1 MAAIIP
7 ELVGVRVPPSQAM
20 NIGKVLFTEQQIQQR
35 VRELAEE
42 ISRDYV
48 GKDVLIV
55 GLLKGAFLV
64 VADLARNLTIENQ
77 VDFMVCSSYGAG
89 TTSSGSIKL
98 KKDIG
103 IDPKGR
109 NVIVVEDLID
119 TGTTLAWL
127 KQHLLSK
134 DVASLKICCL
144 LDKTAR
150 RTSDVQVDYVG
161 WECPDEFV
169 VGYGM
174 DFAEQYRTLPFVGVL
189 KPEAYG
195 AGEGH

>member
-7 ELVGVRVPPSQAM
+7 ALDGVRIPPNQAQ

-42 ISRDYV
+42 ISQDYA
-48 GKDVLIV
+48 GKNVLIV

-64 VADLARNLTIENQ
+64 VADLARNLTVENQ

-109 NVIVVEDLID
+109 HVIVVEDLID

-127 KQHLLSK
+127 KQHLR
-134 DVASLKICCL
+134 
-144 LDKTAR
+144 AR
-150 RTSDVQVDYVG
+150 MWR
-161 WECPDEFV
+161 
-169 VGYGM
+169 
-174 DFAEQYRTLPFVGVL
+174 R
-189 KPEAYG
+189 
-195 AGEGH
+195 